1 MARRNKELSAEVS
14 LIAFISLLS
23 VLICSLL
30 LTAIWTRMGTMDI
43 KQAMGGPGKVSEKKP
58 DPVLWAYFGKNDT
71 IRFKMENSRVKM
83 QQHQAS
89 MADMETLRSVIGAL
103 VAEEKSLSTVLIKP
117 QNKTVYEKVILL
129 MDEFKGYG
137 IKNLGIVPL

>member
-1 MARRNKELSAEVS
+1 
-14 LIAFISLLS
+14 
-23 VLICSLL
+23 
-30 LTAIWTRMGTMDI
+30 MGTMDI

-83 QQHQAS
+83 PQHQAS